1 MTERDE
7 KPAAHGRDGKPAEGK
22 PADGKAAEGKPAE
35 GKAADGKAAEGK
47 PADDELTIDELSAS
61 TRVPSRTVRFYQSK
75 GVLGPP
81 RIRGRVAYY
90 GPEHA
95 RRLELIAQLQ
105 DRGLRIDAIR
115 ELLTRVDRGEV
126 DVADWLGL
134 EAQLKAPWAHDH
146 PRTFTEA
153 EMGEMLRDRRPGLLA
168 ELVRSGALA
177 RRNDAYLSESPALL
191 RVAIDLDDA
200 GVEPAVAVK
209 AGETLRKHLG
219 RAASELAE
227 LFFEQAR
234 RGESDQDLTRQ
245 LDVLRPRALEA
256 VRLVFGREMETVL
269 RGWVASGK
277 TSKLPGKKRR

>member
-1 MTERDE
+1 MAVVTARDRPASERE
-7 KPAAHGRDGKPAEGK
+7 AAPAEG
-22 PADGKAAEGKPAE
+22 
-35 GKAADGKAAEGK
+35 
-47 PADDELTIDELSAS
+47 ELTIDELSAS

-75 GVLGPP
+75 GVLPAP

-134 EAQLKAPWAHDH
+134 EAQLKVPWAHDQ
-146 PRTFTEA
+146 PRTFTESEIA
-153 EMGEMLRDRRPGLLA
+153 QMLHGRRPGLLA
-168 ELVRSGALA
+168 ELVRAGALG
-177 RRNDAYLSESPALL
+177 RRNEAYLSGSPALL
-191 RVAIDLDDA
+191 RLTLDLDEA
-200 GVEPAVAVK
+200 GVEPALAAR
-209 AGETLRKHLG
+209 AGEVLRKHLG
-219 RAASELAE
+219 RAANELAE

-234 RGESDQDLTRQ
+234 QGSGENLTEQ

-277 TSKLPGKKRR
+277 TSKLPGKKRKKS

>member
-1 MTERDE
+1 MTERDAKAATE
-7 KPAAHGRDGKPAEGK
+7 RDAKPAPTDGETPA
-22 PADGKAAEGKPAE
+22 
-35 GKAADGKAAEGK
+35 
-47 PADDELTIDELSAS
+47 DELTIDELAAA

-75 GVLGPP
+75 GVLAPP
-81 RIRGRVAYY
+81 RIKGRVAYY

-115 ELLTRVDRGEV
+115 ELLSRVDRGEV

-153 EMGEMLRDRRPGLLA
+153 EMGEMLRERRPGLLA

-177 RRNDAYLSESPALL
+177 RRNDAYLAESPALL
-191 RVAIDLDDA
+191 RSAIDLDDA

-209 AGETLRKHLG
+209 AAGVLRKHLG
-219 RAASELAE
+219 KAASELAE

-234 RGESDQDLTRQ
+234 RGESDQDITRQ

-256 VRLVFGREMETVL
+256 VRLVFGREMEAVL
-269 RGWVASGK
+269 REWVASGK
-277 TSKLPGKKRR
+277 TSKLPGKKRK